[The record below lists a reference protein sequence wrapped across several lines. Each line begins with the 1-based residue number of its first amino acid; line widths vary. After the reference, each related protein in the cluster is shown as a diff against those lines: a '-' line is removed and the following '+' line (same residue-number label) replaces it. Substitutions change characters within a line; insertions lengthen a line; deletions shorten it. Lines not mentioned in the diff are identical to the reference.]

1 MFLRAIDLNPSYA
14 MARQWYASLLNS
26 RGRLDEAQN
35 QMMRAREIDP
45 HALIIQMNMADMPF
59 FARQYEKAAD
69 ILNKILTNVPQFFP
83 ALFNL
88 GRAYVQMKKYPEAI
102 ACFEKAIKFSGNREG
117 QPALAHALALVGER
131 EKAQTI
137 LDGLLNDK
145 SGRYIASP
153 MIARIYLGLGD
164 VEQAIEWLRKG
175 YQERSYWM
183 VFVKMDPVWDA
194 IRSDSRFRELEKTLA

>member
-1 MFLRAIDLNPSYA
+1 MRAIELNPSYA

-26 RGRLDEAQN
+26 RGRLDDART
-35 QMMRAREIDP
+35 QMLRAREIDP
-45 HALIIQMNMADMPF
+45 HALIIQMNMADHPF
-59 FARQYEKAAD
+59 FAREYEKAAE
-69 ILNKILTNVPQFFP
+69 ILSRILANVPQFFP

-117 QPALAHALALVGER
+117 QPALAHALALAGES
-131 EKAQTI
+131 EKARAI
-137 LDGLLNDK
+137 LDALLNDN

-153 MIARIYLGLGD
+153 MIARIYLGLGEMD
-164 VEQAIEWLRKG
+164 QAVEWLRKG

-183 VFVKMDPVWDA
+183 VFLKMDPVWDPL
-194 IRSDSRFRELEKTLA
+194 RNDSRFRELEKVL